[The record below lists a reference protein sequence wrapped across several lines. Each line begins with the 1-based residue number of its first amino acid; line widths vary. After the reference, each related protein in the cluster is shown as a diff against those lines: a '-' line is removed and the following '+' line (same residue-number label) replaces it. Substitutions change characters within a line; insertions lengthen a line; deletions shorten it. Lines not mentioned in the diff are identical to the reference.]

1 MLVIVIVAMSSLQP
15 EGDFARASETTMAFQ
30 DKNAKRP
37 VIHKLYDHGS
47 QVIPEG
53 KLSSE

>member
-1 MLVIVIVAMSSLQP
+1 MSSLQP